1 MKEMNEYTEYQLEY
15 ERVELEELL
24 SEEADDTHL
33 RELIF
38 D

>member
-1 MKEMNEYTEYQLEY
+1 MNEHDNYQLEY

-24 SEEADDTHL
+24 SEEAADHL

>member
-1 MKEMNEYTEYQLEY
+1 MNEHDNYQLEY

-24 SEEADDTHL
+24 SDEADGTHL
-33 RELIF
+33 RESIF